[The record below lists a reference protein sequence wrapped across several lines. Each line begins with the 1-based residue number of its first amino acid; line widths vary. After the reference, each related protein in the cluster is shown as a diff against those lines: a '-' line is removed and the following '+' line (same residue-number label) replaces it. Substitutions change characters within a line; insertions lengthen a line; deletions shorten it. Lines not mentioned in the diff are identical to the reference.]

1 MYWTL
6 THEDLEIEPSTN
18 EAQSRSYVYLDI
30 DGTKVKIS
38 DTVIPQNHILGSKKA
53 LMDAAYK
60 LQNLSRQMI
69 SKAEKIK

>member
-18 EAQSRSYVYLDI
+18 EAQSRSYVLLEI
-30 DGTKVKIS
+30 EGTRIRLA
-38 DTVIPQNHILGSKKA
+38 DTVIPQSHILGSKKV

-60 LQNLSRQMI
+60 LQNLSRQMM
-69 SKAEKIK
+69 SKADKIK